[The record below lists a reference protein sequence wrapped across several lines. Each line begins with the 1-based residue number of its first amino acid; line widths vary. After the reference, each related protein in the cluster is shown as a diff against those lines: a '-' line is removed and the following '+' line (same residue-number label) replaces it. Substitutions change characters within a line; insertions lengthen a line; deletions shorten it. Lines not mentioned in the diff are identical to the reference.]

1 MGSQSTEMSQEESQ
15 RPLSWAMAARKTG
28 DRTVSHTKWTR
39 MISPEKEKTLR
50 IGLTEIRLVK
60 III

>member
-1 MGSQSTEMSQEESQ
+1 MLQEERK

-28 DRTVSHTKWTR
+28 DRKVSHTR

>member
-1 MGSQSTEMSQEESQ
+1 MSQEESK

-28 DRTVSHTKWTR
+28 DHKVSHMKWTR

-50 IGLTEIRLVK
+50 IGLTKIRLVK